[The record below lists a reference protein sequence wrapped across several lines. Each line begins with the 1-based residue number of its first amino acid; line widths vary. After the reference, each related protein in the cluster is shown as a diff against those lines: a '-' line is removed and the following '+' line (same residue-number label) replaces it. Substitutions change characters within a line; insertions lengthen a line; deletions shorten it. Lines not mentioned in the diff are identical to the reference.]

1 MLGFVGRS
9 LVSGETPVTARVLG
23 LCILRGSAF
32 LHQST
37 HANAQTWSCQH
48 VSQNQNARSWLV
60 RSSLAGLQRR
70 RWSCCHHAVS
80 RTSNSSVLWTM
91 LVFAPAPPLL
101 PQRRHPHTASLKMPS
116 RDKAR
121 HQAWQWLPHKA
132 LCCIQ
137 MLKQQEKSA
146 RARMGAGEAKPG
158 MQVAWWSGVHIGH
171 RRRRQG
177 WLFCDCARH
186 SARAESVLGSGR
198 RRWERR

>member
-80 RTSNSSVLWTM
+80 RTSNFSVLWTM

-101 PQRRHPHTASLKMPS
+101 PQRRRPHTASLKMPS
-116 RDKAR
+116 RAQGKIPSMAVATTQGIVLHTDAE
-121 HQAWQWLPHKA
+121 AA
-132 LCCIQ
+132 G
-137 MLKQQEKSA
+137 EE
-146 RARMGAGEAKPG
+146 RARKN
-158 MQVAWWSGVHIGH
+158 
-171 RRRRQG
+171 
-177 WLFCDCARH
+177 
-186 SARAESVLGSGR
+186 GSGGGKAGHAGR
-198 RRWERR
+198 LVVRGSHRT